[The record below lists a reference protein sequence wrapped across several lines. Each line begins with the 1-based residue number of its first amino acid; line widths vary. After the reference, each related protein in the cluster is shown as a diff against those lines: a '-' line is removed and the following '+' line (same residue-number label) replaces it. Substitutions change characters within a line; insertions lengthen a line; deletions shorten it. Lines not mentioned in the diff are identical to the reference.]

1 MLLKKISFLFYIL
14 LFSSME
20 IAAEIIEIDFVY
32 IGETNHPSLLGAKQG
47 IDESNLQGKFL
58 NQKYNMDQVSYNKI
72 DGYDFSKYI
81 AVLTSLNSKDL
92 KSLAKKLKNTPI
104 FNLTDGSDEMRTACF
119 ENILHIVP
127 SNKMK
132 SDALAQL
139 EFKSPDSN
147 ATAQAWH
154 HSFVKFA
161 ARDLNKRFKKNHK
174 TEMNDYSWAGWA
186 AVKMTSDTV
195 ARTQITNPSEMLSY
209 LKNKLS
215 FDGQKGSDMNFR
227 ITGQLRQLMLLVEND
242 KIITEAP
249 IRGVAKP
256 PTLDSLGTLDCAN

>member
-20 IAAEIIEIDFVY
+20 LAAEIIEIDFVY

-58 NQKYNMDQVSYNKI
+58 NQKYNLDQIPDNKI

-92 KSLAKKLKNTPI
+92 KSLAIKLKNIPI
-104 FNLTDGSDEMRTACF
+104 FNLADGSDEMRTACV
-119 ENILHIVP
+119 ENILHVAP

-139 EFKSPDSN
+139 KIKNPGSN

-174 TEMNDYSWAGWA
+174 IKMNDYSWAGWA

-195 ARTQITNPSEMLSY
+195 ARTQITNPGEMLSY

-249 IRGVAKP
+249 IRGIAKP